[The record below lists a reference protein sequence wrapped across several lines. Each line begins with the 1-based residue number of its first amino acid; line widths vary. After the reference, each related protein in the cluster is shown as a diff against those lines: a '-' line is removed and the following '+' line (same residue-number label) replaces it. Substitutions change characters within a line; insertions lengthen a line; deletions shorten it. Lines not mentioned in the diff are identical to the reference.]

1 MRLLPCR
8 AALFALVLVAT
19 TAAAQTPYPSQPIKL
34 IVPYPAGSL
43 VDVLGRAIGET
54 LSASLKQP
62 VVVDNRAG
70 ASTLIGAKSVA
81 SAQPDGYTLLIP
93 TVTTLSI
100 APQLVAKPGVDP
112 LADFTPIARLGAT
125 SFFLSVHPSFPARTM
140 AEWIAEIKKH
150 PGKYT
155 YASAGNGTPHHI
167 FMELL
172 KTQLGLDIVHV
183 PYKGS
188 SSAMTDLLT
197 GRVDMA
203 FLDGTLAIPNIKSG
217 KAVRRRTVDC
227 QAQRA
232 AAGGPADRR
241 DRARFRLER
250 LDRGRRPRQYACAC
264 RQTARGRNPHHAG
277 DAAIRQPVER
287 GGDGADRSDLA
298 GGNGRVRAQRIRA
311 LGTRDQGFGR
321 HRRMITRE

>member
-1 MRLLPCR
+1 MTSLPCR
-8 AALFALVLVAT
+8 AALLVLALT
-19 TAAAQTPYPSQPIKL
+19 ATAASAQSYPSQPIKL

-43 VDVLGRAIGET
+43 VDVLGRSIGET
-54 LSASLKQP
+54 LSASLKQT

-70 ASTLIGAKSVA
+70 ASTLIGAKAVA

-100 APQLVAKPGVDP
+100 APQLMSNPGIDP
-112 LADFTPIARLGAT
+112 LTEFTPIARLGAT
-125 SFFLSVHPSFPARTM
+125 SFFLSVNPSFPARTM

-217 KAVRRRTVDC
+217 KLFAVGLSIAKHSVLLPEVPPIAETVPGFDWSGWIAVAGPANMPAPVVKLLADEIRTMQATPQFADLLNAAAMEPTDPIPPEAMADFVRREYARW
-227 QAQRA
+227 
-232 AAGGPADRR
+232 GPAIK
-241 DRARFRLER
+241 AS
-250 LDRGRRPRQYACAC
+250 GA
-264 RQTARGRNPHHAG
+264 T
-277 DAAIRQPVER
+277 VE
-287 GGDGADRSDLA
+287 
-298 GGNGRVRAQRIRA
+298 
-311 LGTRDQGFGR
+311 
-321 HRRMITRE
+321 

>member
-1 MRLLPCR
+1 MTLLPCR
-8 AALFALVLVAT
+8 AALLALVL
-19 TAAAQTPYPSQPIKL
+19 TASAASAQSYPSQPIKL

-54 LSASLKQP
+54 LSGSLKQP

-70 ASTLIGAKSVA
+70 ASTLIGAKAVA
-81 SAQPDGYTLLIP
+81 SAPPDGYTLLIP

-100 APQLVAKPGVDP
+100 APQLMSKPGVDP
-112 LADFTPIARLGAT
+112 LSEFTPIARLGAT

-140 AEWIAEIKKH
+140 AEWIAEVKKH

-203 FLDGTLAIPNIKSG
+203 FLDGTLAIPNIKAGKLFAVGMSLKKRSVLMPSVPPIADTVPDFDWSG
-217 KAVRRRTVDC
+217 WIAVV
-227 QAQRA
+227 
-232 AAGGPADRR
+232 GPANLP
-241 DRARFRLER
+241 APIVKL
-250 LDRGRRPRQYACAC
+250 L
-264 RQTARGRNPHHAG
+264 
-277 DAAIRQPVER
+277 
-287 GGDGADRSDLA
+287 ADE
-298 GGNGRVRAQRIRA
+298 IRA
-311 LGTRDQGFGR
+311 MQATPHFADLLNEAAMEPMDPIPPDAFAAFVRSEYARWGPSIKASGATV
-321 HRRMITRE
+321 E

>member
-1 MRLLPCR
+1 VTLLPCR
-8 AALFALVLVAT
+8 AALLAFVLTAT
-19 TAAAQTPYPSQPIKL
+19 HASAQSWPSQPIKL
-34 IVPYPAGSL
+34 IVPYSAGSL

-62 VVVDNRAG
+62 VVVDNKPG

-81 SAQPDGYTLLIP
+81 SAAPDGYTLLIP

-100 APQLVAKPGVDP
+100 APQLVSKPGIDP
-112 LADFTPIARLGAT
+112 LTEFTPIARLGAT

-140 AEWIAEIKKH
+140 AEWIAEVKRH
-150 PGKYT
+150 PGKYS
-155 YASAGNGTPHHI
+155 YASAGHGTPHHI

-217 KAVRRRTVDC
+217 KLFALGLSLAKRSVLLPEVPPIAETVPGFDWSGWIAVAGPANLPPPVVKLLGDEIRTMQATPQFADLLNAAAMEPTDPISPEAMADFVRREYARW
-227 QAQRA
+227 
-232 AAGGPADRR
+232 GPAIK
-241 DRARFRLER
+241 AS
-250 LDRGRRPRQYACAC
+250 GA
-264 RQTARGRNPHHAG
+264 T
-277 DAAIRQPVER
+277 VE
-287 GGDGADRSDLA
+287 
-298 GGNGRVRAQRIRA
+298 
-311 LGTRDQGFGR
+311 
-321 HRRMITRE
+321 

>member
-1 MRLLPCR
+1 LPCR
-8 AALFALVLVAT
+8 AALLALALAT
-19 TAAAQTPYPSQPIKL
+19 TTASAQNYPSQPIKL

-43 VDVLGRAIGET
+43 VDVLGRSIAET
-54 LSASLKQP
+54 LSASLKQT
-62 VVVDNRAG
+62 VVVDNKPG

-81 SAQPDGYTLLIP
+81 SAPPDGYTLLIP

-100 APQLVAKPGVDP
+100 APQLVVKPGIDP
-112 LADFTPIARLGAT
+112 LTEFTPIARLGAT

-140 AEWIAEIKKH
+140 AEWIAEVKKH

-217 KAVRRRTVDC
+217 KLFAVGLSIAKRSVLLPEVAPIAETVPGFDWSGWIAVAGPANMSAPVVKRLADQIRSM
-227 QAQRA
+227 QATPQFADLLNA
-232 AAGGPADRR
+232 AAMEPTDSIPPEKMADFVRGEYARWGPAIK
-241 DRARFRLER
+241 AS
-250 LDRGRRPRQYACAC
+250 GA
-264 RQTARGRNPHHAG
+264 T
-277 DAAIRQPVER
+277 VE
-287 GGDGADRSDLA
+287 
-298 GGNGRVRAQRIRA
+298 
-311 LGTRDQGFGR
+311 
-321 HRRMITRE
+321 